1 MFQHILLAVDFS
13 RHSEIAL
20 KMAAAICEGKTKHL
34 TVLAVCDPDA
44 TLPLEGVFGISERAF
59 EKEEHKL
66 HEEFV
71 VKLKEFC
78 LLLEQMEIQYDGIV
92 EEGSPAK
99 TILETARDRKCDL
112 IVIGSHSRR
121 SILDIGLGGTTT
133 AVVKKAPC
141 PVLVA
146 ALPEAEEAPEE

>member
-1 MFQHILLAVDFS
+1 MFEHVLLAVDFS

-20 KMAAAICEGKTKHL
+20 KMAAAICEGKPKRL
-34 TVLAVCDPDA
+34 TVLAVCDPAD
-44 TLPLEGVFGISERAF
+44 TLPLEGVFGFSDRAF
-59 EKEEHKL
+59 EEGKQEL
-66 HEEFV
+66 HEAFV
-71 VKLKEFC
+71 GKLKEFC
-78 LLLEQMEIQYDGIV
+78 LLLEQMELQYEGIV

-99 TILETARDRKCDL
+99 TIVETARDRECDL

-146 ALPEAEEAPEE
+146 ALPEAEEAPAA